1 MRMHVKRLR
10 KKSSKIKIYIV
21 FVLILVFL
29 LFILI
34 DIVGE
39 RLSSYYLEYSKREAI
54 EIIDSALNKTVNK
67 DILSEMK
74 NSDFYVV
81 SKNKEGDIETIDY
94 NTYLVNDLLNKMST
108 NLYNIVK
115 QEERSDKDASFY
127 IPLGAISKNP
137 LLVDKGPKIPVR
149 MHAIGSVISN
159 INTKVKDFGINNSF
173 IEMSVHVEVTEK
185 VILPVTSGEIKIS
198 NDIPLAYKIIK
209 GKIPNYYG
217 GVIDRNSNV
226 YSLPVE

>member
-1 MRMHVKRLR
+1 MHVKRLR

-21 FVLILVFL
+21 FVLILISL

-34 DIVGE
+34 GVVGE
-39 RLSSYYLEYSKREAI
+39 RLSGYYLEYSKREAI
-54 EIIDSALNKTVNK
+54 EIMDSALNKTVNK
-67 DILSEMK
+67 DILNEIK
-74 NSDFYVV
+74 NSDFYII
-81 SKNKEGDIETIDY
+81 SKNKDGDIETIDY
-94 NTYLVNDLLNKMST
+94 NSYLVNNLLNKMST

-115 QEERSDKDASFY
+115 QEERSSKDASFY

-159 INTKVKDFGINNSF
+159 INTKVKDFGINNSL

-185 VILPVTSGEIKIS
+185 VILPVISDEIKIS

-217 GVIDRNSNV
+217 GIIDRNSNV
-226 YSLPVE
+226 YSIPVE